1 MKSSKRNLIILGI
14 IFSLIVIL
22 SSFTAIFIILTS
34 NKSVTRTVMIYM
46 VGSDL
51 ESDNGLASADLSSID
66 KNISNNSNV
75 NVYLIAGGSK
85 YWNND
90 YIDKNETSI
99 FKLTTQGFEKV
110 KDQSKQNMGNSETL
124 SNFINYVYDN
134 SKTDKYDLIFWNH
147 GGAIDGSEYDELSLD
162 DNLQLSEMDKA
173 LGNTPFKNNKIETV
187 IFRTCLNG
195 TLEVN
200 TIFSKY
206 ADYMVASEEST
217 LGASYT
223 SVLNFINNIKSTD
236 SGKDVSKK
244 FIESYKK
251 QIADIKNRS
260 FQSTSDSIYSTY
272 SLIDL
277 KEVNK
282 LSVYMNDFFN
292 DINVESNFNNISR
305 VRANLLQYAE
315 EVPAYDMVDLYN
327 LVYNLKSLS
336 PNKANRVLNQFE
348 RTVIYNYA
356 TDSNSRGISI
366 YFPYNGEK
374 VYKDRFIKVYDELN
388 GFDSYKNFIANFYKI
403 QSSDYKAYSY
413 TSNTVNT
420 NESKNVDTY
429 SDFELE
435 LTDEQV
441 TTFAKAKY
449 IVYRDN
455 KDGFYKPIYVGREAK
470 LDGNILKA
478 SIKDR
483 QLQVI
488 DKNKDKYN
496 LTAIE
501 KENTDKYIKYE
512 TNVIL
517 QSFKDMSNYKMD
529 RAIMTI
535 YYDKNTKKSNI
546 SNIVYDKNNDLVNST
561 ALDLNSYESV
571 AFSVSS
577 GWDIL
582 DDDGNYVGPI
592 VENGKV
598 KGDGIVTGFEAKVG
612 EFNFEISKFDDE
624 YDYFCVFV
632 ITDTHNNVSYSKL
645 IKLR

>member
-455 KDGFYKPIYVGREAK
+455 KDGFYKPIYVGREA
-470 LDGNILKA
+470 
-478 SIKDR
+478 
-483 QLQVI
+483 
-488 DKNKDKYN
+488 
-496 LTAIE
+496 
-501 KENTDKYIKYE
+501 
-512 TNVIL
+512 
-517 QSFKDMSNYKMD
+517 MD

>member
-1 MKSSKRNLIILGI
+1 MKSSKRNLIVLGI